1 MNSVDHSISR
11 LRQARGPALR
21 MVAAAWIGA
30 SAFLCV
36 PGVVPFIPGM
46 AATACAAAP
55 DFGKGFDL
63 LFELGLQELPVD
75 RWEYREIEGV
85 GSREILPSSGE
96 DEIRAVVTELEKTYT
111 RGWADKTTGEPGKP
125 ELLVWDGWQIHDS
138 TQLVHSWGEPKRISL
153 LPADER
159 ADAQALAKGLQAIA
173 TSMSARRN
181 LLYGPDSIV
190 SFLFRAAQYH
200 RRGYKAEAEAAA
212 RALFAIVPRQD
223 RLLDLAVQTLAGQQY
238 QKALDNFSGTRDWQA
253 LNKDLKRLLQT
264 YSRGWAVRP
273 LIEKLQQSV
282 QKRLFSPQVP
292 ALAQASSLTPEQQ
305 AWWASVTEGQPPKK
319 QAATE
324 SESGEYPRRMNY
336 LGEQWLTGVRM
347 AANPEGFSDLGT
359 QKDSLPAWQRAVLSQ
374 TWDWISVIAAA
385 LGDDVL
391 VGQRLPSYD
400 PYEAGFEFNGD
411 PPELTEEE
419 INDQWNTFYRPQ
431 TRGELARAFIE
442 SVVPFNEAEDEG
454 LPTDLAELRE
464 LALKTA
470 KAIHGKSPVEVA
482 KYYLEVGNHDQKSHA
497 LSGIIRNGNDADLDL
512 ATTVIVSQP
521 TRYFQH
527 FSQLVHRRK
536 AAAQPAIAQFRKAL
550 TAEELKAEELDLDPD
565 RNAKSSSDRRR
576 EHFEALEIVASGR
589 TIASVIEG
597 YVMGKIPDPKLSQE
611 LRTVVVSVKDKES
624 LPDLGLEGVTR
635 LPKGDGTRKWHL
647 IQNTIEY
654 PRELTEA
661 RCRALLRIIQ
671 EDGNAPVIHENG
683 GSRPLAD
690 QIYWLANL
698 FEDYGRRN
706 FVAEVYRFDP
716 EDLWPLWIEHGK
728 ASLEG
733 RPLPPLPSAGDVPAP
748 RLQEILHAI
757 PGLTER
763 GWPEYLRTLSL
774 AEKLALQKELRQ
786 SEVPPEWLPL
796 ALRVTK
802 VTGSSPEL
810 EKWAPLQS
818 ALGKPL
824 DGAIMASLAEITRSR
839 MIQREGQEI
848 GFTLHL
854 SPRPL
859 LQGWQI
865 EVEAYSPSD
874 LDRPNLNLP
883 RTMEWIQKF
892 EGQFGAPPGIQ
903 GCAWL
908 RWPQNRR
915 DQTLF
920 HWHLD
925 ADRRWQN
932 WTSAEY
938 PGLGGPAQEG
948 NVIPET
954 QMSAALDERLRT
966 WNPTE
971 LNFWMEA
978 SAVRLAA
985 RETKGTKPEE
995 QP

>member
-1 MNSVDHSISR
+1 MNSVDHSISP
-11 LRQARGPALR
+11 LRQARGPARR
-21 MVAAAWIGA
+21 MMMIAWFSA
-30 SAFLCV
+30 SASLCV
-36 PGVVPFIPGM
+36 PGVVPFIPACGSTVL
-46 AATACAAAP
+46 AASP
-55 DFGKGFDL
+55 DVGRGFDL
-63 LFELGLQELPVD
+63 LFELGLQELPAD

-85 GSREILPSSGE
+85 GSRQILPSSGM
-96 DEIRAVVTELEKTYT
+96 DDIRAAVTELENTYT

-125 ELLVWDGWQIHDS
+125 ELLVYDGWQIHDS

-173 TSMSARRN
+173 TSMSAREN
-181 LLYGPDSIV
+181 LLYASDTIV
-190 SFLFRAAQYH
+190 SFFFRAAQYH
-200 RRGYKAEAEAAA
+200 RRGHKTEAEAAA
-212 RALFAIVPRQD
+212 QALFAIVPRQD

-238 QKALDNFSGTRDWQA
+238 QKALDKFSGTRDWQT
-253 LNKDLKRLLQT
+253 LDTDLKRLLQT
-264 YSRGWAVRP
+264 YSRGWPSRP
-273 LIEKLQQSV
+273 LVERLQQSV
-282 QKRLFSPQVP
+282 QKRLSSPQVP

-305 AWWASVTEGQPPKK
+305 AWWASVTDSLPPKK
-319 QAATE
+319 QGATE
-324 SESGEYPRRMNY
+324 PESEEYPYGMNY
-336 LGEQWLTGVRM
+336 LGEQWLAGVRM
-347 AANPEGFSDLGT
+347 AANPEGFSDLET
-359 QKDSLPAWQRAVLSQ
+359 QKDSLPTWQRTVLGKDWD
-374 TWDWISVIAAA
+374 WDWISVIAAG

-391 VGQRLPSYD
+391 VGQSLPSYD
-400 PYEAGFEFNGD
+400 PYEPGFEFNAD

-419 INDQWNTFYRPQ
+419 INDQWNIFFRPQ

-442 SVVPFNEAEDEG
+442 SIVPFHEEEG
-454 LPTDLAELRE
+454 ESLPTDLAELRE

-470 KAIHGKSPVEVA
+470 KDIHGKTPVEVA
-482 KYYLEVGNHDQKSHA
+482 KHYLEVGTIDQKSEA

-512 ATTVIVSQP
+512 ATTIILSQP

-527 FSQLVHRRK
+527 FSDLVHRRK
-536 AAAQPAIAQFRKAL
+536 SAARPAIAQFRKAL
-550 TAEELKAEELDLDPD
+550 TAEELDHDPD
-565 RNAKSSSDRRR
+565 GKAKTSPDRRR

-589 TIASVIEG
+589 TIATVIED
-597 YVMGKIPDPKLSQE
+597 YVMGKVPDARLSQE
-611 LRTVVVSVKDKES
+611 LRTVVVSVREKES
-624 LPDLGLEGVTR
+624 LPDLGLEAVTR

-661 RCRALLRIIQ
+661 RCRNLLRIIQ

-683 GSRPLAD
+683 GSRPLSD

-748 RLQEILHAI
+748 RLQEILQAI
-757 PGLTER
+757 PGR
-763 GWPEYLRTLSL
+763 IAKGWPEYLRTLSL

-786 SEVPPEWLPL
+786 SGAPPEWCPL

-810 EKWAPLQS
+810 EKWTPLQS

-824 DGAIMASLAEITRSR
+824 DGALMGSLTEVTRTR
-839 MIQREGQEI
+839 MLQQEGQEI
-848 GFTLHL
+848 GITLHF
-854 SPRPL
+854 SPLPL

-865 EVEAYSPSD
+865 EVETYSPTD

-892 EGQFGAPPGIQ
+892 EGQFGAPSGIQ

-938 PGLGGPAQEG
+938 PGLGGPAQAGE
-948 NVIPET
+948 VVPET
-954 QMSAALDERLRT
+954 QMSAALDERLRN
-966 WNPTE
+966 WNPSE
-971 LNFWMEA
+971 MNFWVEA
-978 SAVRLAA
+978 SALRPAA
-985 RETKGTKPEE
+985 RETKDTKPEE
-995 QP
+995 KP

>member
-11 LRQARGPALR
+11 LRQAHGPARR
-21 MVAAAWIGA
+21 MMMIAWFSV
-30 SAFLCV
+30 SACLCV
-36 PGVVPFIPGM
+36 PGIVPFIPDMGG
-46 AATACAAAP
+46 TACAAAP

-85 GSREILPSSGE
+85 GSRQILPNSGE
-96 DEIRAVVTELEKTYT
+96 DKIRAVVTELEKTYT

-125 ELLVWDGWQIHDS
+125 ELLVWDGWQIHNS

-173 TSMSARRN
+173 TSKPVREN
-181 LLYGPDSIV
+181 LLYSSDTIV
-190 SFLFRAAQYH
+190 SFFFRAAQYH
-200 RRGYKAEAEAAA
+200 RRGYRAEAEAAA
-212 RALFAIVPRQD
+212 QALFAIVPRQD

-238 QKALDNFSGTRDWQA
+238 QKALDKFSGTRDWQA
-253 LNKDLKRLLQT
+253 LNTDLQRLLQT

-282 QKRLFSPQVP
+282 QKRLSSPQVP
-292 ALAQASSLTPEQQ
+292 ALAQASFLTPEQQ

-319 QAATE
+319 QGATE
-324 SESGEYPRRMNY
+324 QELEEYPQGMDY
-336 LGEQWLTGVRM
+336 LGKQWLAGVRM
-347 AANPEGFSDLGT
+347 AANPEGFSDLET
-359 QKDSLPAWQRAVLSQ
+359 QKESLPTWQRAVLDKD
-374 TWDWISVIAAA
+374 WDWISVIAAG

-400 PYEAGFEFNGD
+400 PYEAGFDFSTD

-419 INDQWNTFYRPQ
+419 IDEKWPHFYRPQ
-431 TRGELARAFIE
+431 TRGELARDFIE
-442 SVVPFNEAEDEG
+442 SIVPFREEEG
-454 LPTDLAELRE
+454 GELPTDLAELRD

-470 KAIHGKSPVEVA
+470 KDVHGKSPVEVA
-482 KYYLEVGNHDQKSHA
+482 KYYLKVVNDEQKSHA
-497 LSGIIRNGNDADLDL
+497 LSGIIRNGNNADLDSVANL
-512 ATTVIVSQP
+512 MLENPLQ
-521 TRYFQH
+521 YFEH
-527 FSQLVHRRK
+527 FTELVQRQK
-536 AAAQPAIAQFRKAL
+536 SAAQPALAQFRNTLLEQLAPAL
-550 TAEELKAEELDLDPD
+550 DKDPNVKPGELPEPFQHRLKNL
-565 RNAKSSSDRRR
+565 
-576 EHFEALEIVASGR
+576 EALAAGR
-589 TIASVIEG
+589 TIGSVIED
-597 YVMGKIPDPKLSQE
+597 YVNRKIPDLKLSQE
-611 LRTVVVSVKDKES
+611 LRTAVVSVKDKEL
-624 LPDLGLEGVTR
+624 LPDLGLEAVTR
-635 LPKGDGTRKWHL
+635 LQKGDGTRKWNL
-647 IQNTIEY
+647 IQTTIKY
-654 PRELTEA
+654 PLELTDA
-661 RCRALLRIIQ
+661 RRQALLQIIQ

-748 RLQEILHAI
+748 RLQEILQAI

-786 SEVPPEWLPL
+786 SGVPPEWRPL

-824 DGAIMASLAEITRSR
+824 DGALMASLAEVTRTR
-839 MIQREGQEI
+839 TLQQEGQEI
-848 GFTLHL
+848 GVTLHL
-854 SPRPL
+854 SPLPL

-865 EVEAYSPSD
+865 EVETYSPTD

-892 EGQFGAPPGIQ
+892 EGQFGSPPGIQ

-908 RWPQNRR
+908 RWPQNHR

-938 PGLGGPAQEG
+938 PGLGGPAQDG

-954 QMSAALDERLRT
+954 QMSAALDERLRN

-978 SAVRLAA
+978 SAFKPAA
-985 RETKGTKPEE
+985 REPKDTKSEE